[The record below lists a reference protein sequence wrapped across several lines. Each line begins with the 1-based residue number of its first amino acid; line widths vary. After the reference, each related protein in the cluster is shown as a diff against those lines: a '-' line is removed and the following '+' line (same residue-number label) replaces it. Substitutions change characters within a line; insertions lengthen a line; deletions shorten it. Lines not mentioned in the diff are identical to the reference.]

1 MRRKHRRKIKR
12 RTKERKKPK
21 KRKRSFLSRHL
32 NSNITTRWTKVT
44 TYFLMLFEF
53 VFVIWWLQELL
64 LNWTEI
70 IMKLKNLV
78 HATIGG

>member
-1 MRRKHRRKIKR
+1 MRKTRRKI
-12 RTKERKKPK
+12 ER
-21 KRKRSFLSRHL
+21 RKRENLKPRRRKGRFSRHL
-32 NSNITTRWTKVT
+32 DSSPTNRWTKTT

-70 IMKLKNLV
+70 IMKLKQLV
-78 HATIGG
+78 GR